1 MIATCAPT
9 FIVKI
14 GGQEL
19 PEDISAHIETFSY
32 KEDEKQMAQL
42 SITITKGDLSAIS
55 LKSGHAPR
63 LITLSVKTG

>member
-19 PEDISAHIETFSY
+19 PEDISAHIENFSY

-42 SITITKGDLSAIS
+42 SITITK
-55 LKSGHAPR
+55 
-63 LITLSVKTG
+63 